1 MALSYSVA
9 EECPHLQLLPTLH
22 FWTPKNIT
30 GCICEKSAGFMSFH
44 ISFITISS
52 SGAWFGTFLGYLS
65 QNEKFSEIKP
75 PLKLDILRIWD
86 ILSWCSLRTWN
97 GSHIR
102 QNTWSILDFSSYFF
116 WLTLIMESTK
126 LIDFRI
132 EMSVEEFTVSNFE
145 SYNYTFTGS

>member
-1 MALSYSVA
+1 MSTFAITSHQYTITLYISG
-9 EECPHLQLLPTLH
+9 HLKISRDV
-22 FWTPKNIT
+22 FAK
-30 GCICEKSAGFMSFH
+30 KSAGFMSFH

-132 EMSVEEFTVSNFE
+132 EMSVKEFTVSNFE
-145 SYNYTFTGS
+145 SYDYTFTGS